1 MRRSHR
7 LGVIVNPVAGHGRG
21 RVGGHTVL
29 TELARSGF
37 EVVDLSGI
45 TAGEALRHA
54 REGREDYDALVVV
67 GGDGMAHLG
76 FNAVAGT
83 DIPLGLIAVGSGN
96 DLARALGLPI
106 HDVPRAIAL
115 LGDSLTRMPRR
126 IDAVATR
133 VAHPHPDRLALE
145 PDGAD
150 WAAAIVSAGFDAAVN
165 HRANGYRWPRGGARY
180 VRGVL
185 RELSRFRPYGYRLTI
200 DGVTR
205 EFDGALVALA
215 NGPTFGGGMAIAPAA
230 VLDDGLLDVVI
241 ASEIGRG
248 ELLRVFPRVY
258 RGTHVDHPAVEIIRA
273 REVRLEAV
281 DGHPSP
287 VPVAFADGEPIG
299 RMPLEAR
306 IHPGAVRFLGPVG

>member
-7 LGVIVNPVAGHGRG
+7 LGVIVNPIAGHGRG

-29 TELARSGF
+29 TEFTRSGF
-37 EVVDLSGI
+37 EVVDLSAL
-45 TAGEALRHA
+45 TAGEALAQA
-54 REGREDYDALVVV
+54 RAGRDSYDALVVV

-76 FNAVAGT
+76 FNVVAGT

-106 HDVPRAIAL
+106 HDVPRGIGVLADA
-115 LGDSLTRMPRR
+115 LTRPPRP
-126 IDAVATR
+126 IDAVATT
-133 VAHPHPDRLALE
+133 VATPHPDRLST
-145 PDGAD
+145 DGGVD

-165 HRANGYRWPRGGARY
+165 HRANAYRWPRGGARY

-185 RELSRFRPYGYRLTI
+185 SELSRFRPYGYRLTV
-200 DGVTR
+200 DGDER

-230 VLDDGLLDVVI
+230 RIDDGLLDVVI
-241 ASEIGRG
+241 ARDVGRA

-258 RGTHVDHPAVEIIRA
+258 RGTHVDHPAVEILRA
-273 REVRLEAV
+273 RQVRIEPIA
-281 DGHPSP
+281 GHPSP
-287 VPVAFADGEPIG
+287 IPDAFADGEPVG
-299 RMPLEAR
+299 RAPLDAVV
-306 IHPGAVRFLGPVG
+306 HPGAIRFLGPG

>member
-1 MRRSHR
+1 MSRSHR

-29 TELARSGF
+29 TELARCGF

-45 TAGEALRHA
+45 DAPQALRHA
-54 REGREDYDALVVV
+54 RTARAEYDALVVV

-96 DLARALGLPI
+96 DLARAIGLPI

-115 LGDSLTRMPRR
+115 LADSLTRPPRR

-133 VAHPHPDRLALE
+133 VATAHPGRLASE
-145 PDGAD
+145 PDGID
-150 WAAAIVSAGFDAAVN
+150 WTAAIVSAGFDAAVN
-165 HRANGYRWPRGGARY
+165 DRSNGYRWPRGGARY

-200 DGVTR
+200 DGATR

-215 NGPTFGGGMAIAPAA
+215 NGPTFGGGMAIAPDAI
-230 VLDDGLLDVVI
+230 LDDGLLDVVI
-241 ASEIGRG
+241 AAEIGRG

-258 RGTHVDHPAVEIIRA
+258 RGTHVEHPAVEILRA
-273 REVRLEAV
+273 REVLIEAIP
-281 DGHPSP
+281 GHASP

-299 RMPLEAR
+299 RVPLEAR
-306 IHPGAVRFLGPVG
+306 IHPGAVRFLGPA